1 MLERYFLRP
10 TTIDQVRASWITDA
24 IEQYVAWLTE
34 RGYAARNVHSRV
46 PILRH
51 FGDFARAHGAT
62 RWAQLP
68 AHVGPFVESWLRDRG
83 HARAT
88 SEGRRRFANEVR
100 GPIEQM
106 LRLVVPGFT
115 GSGRPRRTQEPFAIQ
130 APAFFAYLRQER
142 GLRDESI
149 LHYRHHLSQF
159 EVYLHGIGL
168 TELSALSPAVLGA
181 FVAERSR
188 RLGRTSLRDLCGVVR
203 VLLRYLHRE
212 RVVPRDLGAAV
223 ESPQAY
229 RLATLPRSIPWDA
242 VRRMLEGVDRRT
254 AVGRRDYAILLLLV
268 TYGLRAREVAAL
280 TLDDLDWKRDR
291 LRIPERKA
299 GHSTAYP
306 LSPVVGRALLAYLQ
320 EGRPATAARQVFFRV
335 LAPPTPLT
343 TAAVSS
349 RASAYLHRAG
359 IDAPRLGSHTL
370 RHTCVQR
377 LVDAEFPFKMIGD
390 YVGHRTPESTEI
402 YTKVAVETLREVA
415 LGDGEAIL

>member
-1 MLERYFLRP
+1 ML
-10 TTIDQVRASWITDA
+10 
-24 IEQYVAWLTE
+24 
-34 RGYAARNVHSRV
+34 G
-46 PILRH
+46 
-51 FGDFARAHGAT
+51 
-62 RWAQLP
+62 
-68 AHVGPFVESWLRDRG
+68 
-83 HARAT
+83 
-88 SEGRRRFANEVR
+88 
-100 GPIEQM
+100 
-106 LRLVVPGFT
+106 LVVPDFT
-115 GSGRPRRTQEPFAIQ
+115 GRGRPHRTQEPFAAQ
-130 APAFFAYLRQER
+130 APAFFTYLRQER
-142 GLRDESI
+142 GLRDASL
-149 LHYRHHLSQF
+149 LHYRHHLIRF
-159 EVYLHGIGL
+159 EAYLQRIGL

-188 RLGRTSLRDLCGVVR
+188 WLGRTGLRNLCGVVR
-203 VLLRYLHRE
+203 VFLRYLHRA
-212 RVVPRDLGAAV
+212 RVVPKDLGAAI

-242 VRRMLEGVDRRT
+242 VRQMLECVDRRA

-280 TLDDLDWKRDR
+280 TLDDIDWKRDR

-306 LSPVVGRALLAYLQ
+306 LSPTVGRALLDYLQ
-320 EGRPATAARQVFFRV
+320 HGRPTTAARHVFFRV

-377 LVDAEFPFKMIGD
+377 LVDADLPFKLIGD
-390 YVGHRTPESTEI
+390 YVGHRAPASTEI
-402 YTKVAVETLREVA
+402 YTKVAVETLRAVA
-415 LGDGEAIL
+415 LGDVEAIL

>member
-10 TTIDQVRASWITDA
+10 ATIDQVQASWIADA

-51 FGDFARAHGAT
+51 FGEFARARGAT
-62 RWAQLP
+62 TWVQLP
-68 AHVGPFVESWLRDRG
+68 PHVGPFVESWLG
-83 HARAT
+83 AREGGRANP
-88 SEGRRRFANEVR
+88 EGRRRFANEVR

-106 LRLVVPGFT
+106 LRLVVPGFA
-115 GSGRPRRTQEPFAIQ
+115 GSGRPHRTQEPFAVQ

-142 GLRDESI
+142 GLRDNSL
-149 LHYRHHLSQF
+149 LHYRHHLIRF
-159 EVYLHGIGL
+159 EAYLLRIGL

-188 RLGRTSLRDLCGVVR
+188 RLGRTSLRNLCGVVR
-203 VLLRYLHRE
+203 VFLRYLHRE
-212 RVVPRDLGAAV
+212 RVVPKDLGAAV

-242 VRRMLEGVDRRT
+242 VRQMLECVDRRT
-254 AVGRRDYAILLLLV
+254 AVGKRDYAILLLLV
-268 TYGLRAREVAAL
+268 TYGLRAREAAAL
-280 TLDDLDWKRDR
+280 VLDDIDWKRDR

-306 LSPVVGRALLAYLQ
+306 LSPTVGRALLDYLQ
-320 EGRPATAARQVFFRV
+320 HGRPTTAARQVFFRV

-377 LVDAEFPFKMIGD
+377 LVDADIPFKMIGD
-390 YVGHRTPESTEI
+390 YVGHRAPESTEI
-402 YTKVAVETLREVA
+402 YTKIAVEVLREVA
-415 LGDGEAIL
+415 LGNGEVIL

>member
-10 TTIDQVRASWITDA
+10 ATIDQVQASWIADA
-24 IEQYVAWLTE
+24 IEQYVSRLTE

-51 FGDFARAHGAT
+51 FGEFARARGAT
-62 RWAQLP
+62 MWPELP
-68 AHVGPFVESWLRDRG
+68 AHVGPFVESWLHDRED
-83 HARAT
+83 ARAT
-88 SEGRRRFANEVR
+88 PDGRRRFANEVR

-106 LRLVVPGFT
+106 LRLVVPGFA
-115 GSGRPRRTQEPFAIQ
+115 GCGRPHRTQEPFAAQ
-130 APAFFAYLRQER
+130 APAFFTYLCQER
-142 GLRDESI
+142 GLRDDS
-149 LHYRHHLSQF
+149 LRQYRHHLIRF
-159 EVYLHGIGL
+159 EAYLQRIGL

-188 RLGRTSLRDLCGVVR
+188 RLGRTGLRNLCGVVR
-203 VLLRYLHRE
+203 VFLRYLHRE
-212 RVVPRDLGAAV
+212 RVVPKDLGAAV

-242 VRRMLEGVDRRT
+242 VRRMLEGVDRRA

-280 TLDDLDWKRDR
+280 TLDDIDWQRDR

-306 LSPVVGRALLAYLQ
+306 LSPTVGRALLDYLQ
-320 EGRPATAARQVFFRV
+320 HGRPMTTARQVFFRV

-377 LVDAEFPFKMIGD
+377 LVDADLPFKLIGD
-390 YVGHRTPESTEI
+390 YVGHRAPESTEI
-402 YTKVAVETLREVA
+402 YTKVAVEALREVA
-415 LGDGEAIL
+415 LGDVEAIL